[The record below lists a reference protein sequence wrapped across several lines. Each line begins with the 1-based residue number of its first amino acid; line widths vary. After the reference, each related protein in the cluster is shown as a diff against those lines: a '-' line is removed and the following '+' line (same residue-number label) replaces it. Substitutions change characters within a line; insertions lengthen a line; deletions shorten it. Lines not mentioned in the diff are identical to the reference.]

1 VGVREAG
8 QPPLSE
14 TIATI
19 VYWFVWLLFLM
30 PILEALGM
38 QSLVAPIQG
47 MVNEILNYLPNVFA
61 AALILL
67 IGWFIAR
74 IVRQIVTNFLA
85 AVGTDQLGVRM
96 GLQTVAAGQS
106 LSTIIGTVIYVLILV
121 SVLISALQAL
131 QIEAISGP
139 ATNMLNTLL
148 DAVPNIFG
156 AMIILTVSY
165 FIARLVSG
173 LVTTLLTSI
182 GFNRILSLIG
192 LGGTPQEGQ
201 RTLAEVVGYLVFLGL
216 MLFAIIEAADLLG
229 FVILAVLVSDF
240 LTFAGQVIL
249 GVIIIGIGLYLANLT
264 RNVILSTA
272 GAQADLLSRVAWL
285 AIVVLATAMGLRQM
299 GIADDIV
306 NLAFGL
312 LLGAIAVAA
321 ALAFGLGSRDIAAR
335 EVEGLLARLR
345 SRGEL

>member
-1 VGVREAG
+1 
-8 QPPLSE
+8 
-14 TIATI
+14 
-19 VYWFVWLLFLM
+19 
-30 PILEALGM
+30 
-38 QSLVAPIQG
+38 
-47 MVNEILNYLPNVFA
+47 
-61 AALILL
+61 
-67 IGWFIAR
+67 
-74 IVRQIVTNFLA
+74 
-85 AVGTDQLGVRM
+85 
-96 GLQTVAAGQS
+96 
-106 LSTIIGTVIYVLILV
+106 
-121 SVLISALQAL
+121 VLISALQAL